1 MKKPIWKYIRI
12 LLEVAGAIALVA
24 LVALVALNYRQF
36 FGLMGVHKPEVDQ
49 LPPKRAMFVLNWGNI
64 GDKAKIEKIIHSYE
78 SHRSL
83 TGDHVDAYCIK
94 IDGFPDSAWS
104 KEKGVPQEWLQGPV
118 TERILKEAVELSC
131 SAAESDGLKW
141 FPRASEIN
149 SDRYYL
155 SFWQIVL
162 HNQFPTA
169 VQLIAY
175 DRKEKL
181 LYYLSFKT

>member
-12 LLEVAGAIALVA
+12 LLDIAGAVA
-24 LVALVALNYRQF
+24 LVVLVTLFTLNFRQF
-36 FGLMGVHKPEVDQ
+36 SGLFDDQQPKVDQ
-49 LPPKRAMFVLNWGNI
+49 LSPKDAKFVLNWGSI
-64 GDKAKIEKIIHSYE
+64 GDKAKIERIIHSYE
-78 SHRSL
+78 SPRSL

-94 IDGFPDSAWS
+94 IDIFPDSVLRQ
-104 KEKGVPQEWLQGPV
+104 EKGLPQEWSQGPV
-118 TERILKEAVELSC
+118 TDRVLKEAVELSC
-131 SAAESDGLKW
+131 SAAESDGQKW
-141 FPRASEIN
+141 FPKASELN

>member
-1 MKKPIWKYIRI
+1 MKKPIWKYLRV
-12 LLEVAGAIALVA
+12 LLDVAGAIALVA
-24 LVALVALNYRQF
+24 LVAFAAMNYRQF
-36 FGLMGVHKPEVDQ
+36 SGFVGGDKAKVDQ
-49 LPPKRAMFVLNWGNI
+49 LTSKRAMFVLNWGNI
-64 GDKAKIEKIIHSYE
+64 GDKAKVEKIIHSYE
-78 SHRSL
+78 SPRSL
-83 TGDHVDAYCIK
+83 TGDHMDAYCIK
-94 IDGFPDSAWS
+94 IDSFPDSVLRQ
-104 KEKGVPQEWLQGPV
+104 EKGLPQEWLQGPV

-131 SAAESDGLKW
+131 SAAESTGLKW
-141 FPRASEIN
+141 IPKASDIN
-149 SDRYYL
+149 SERYYL

>member
-1 MKKPIWKYIRI
+1 MDIAGV
-12 LLEVAGAIALVA
+12 VALIALIVFAA
-24 LVALVALNYRQF
+24 LSLYQF
-36 FGLMGVHKPEVDQ
+36 GFMGGDQPIVDQ
-49 LPPKRAMFVLNWGNI
+49 LTPKKAMFVLNWGNI
-64 GDKAKIEKIIHSYE
+64 SDKAKIEKIIHSYE
-78 SHRSL
+78 SPRSL

-94 IDGFPDSAWS
+94 VDAFPDSVLRQ
-104 KEKGVPQEWLQGPV
+104 ENGLPQEWLMGPV
-118 TERILKEAVELSC
+118 TERILKEAIELSC
-131 SAAESDGLKW
+131 SAADSDGLKW

-155 SFWQIVL
+155 SFWKIVL